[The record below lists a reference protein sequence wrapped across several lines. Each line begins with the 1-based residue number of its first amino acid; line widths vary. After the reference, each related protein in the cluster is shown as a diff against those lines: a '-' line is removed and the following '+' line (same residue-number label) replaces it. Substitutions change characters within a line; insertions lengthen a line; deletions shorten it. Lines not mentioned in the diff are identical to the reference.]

1 MVEKPCHRIGTV
13 TYLLSDVDNDTKTL
27 LTESHV
33 ECMSHVDLWPHLIQ
47 KMNVFAICTTTDPK
61 EMLYFGKN
69 KTLWNTFLSMASK
82 FQLQDIDMDN
92 EDENKEER
100 EALEAV
106 VEDIRQAGHKYVID
120 AIGYEGIMLFGS
132 YVIVE
137 KRIEDMKR
145 NVCGDQQNIE
155 EDVILCEYFGK
166 TFKMAERER
175 RQH

>member
-1 MVEKPCHRIGTV
+1 MLHKNAPDETCLGLADPKV

-82 FQLQDIDMDN
+82 FMLN
-92 EDENKEER
+92 ETQVK
-100 EALEAV
+100 
-106 VEDIRQAGHKYVID
+106 IGHIKNIICLS
-120 AIGYEGIMLFGS
+120 A
-132 YVIVE
+132 
-137 KRIEDMKR
+137 RITLIYK
-145 NVCGDQQNIE
+145 G
-155 EDVILCEYFGK
+155 
-166 TFKMAERER
+166 
-175 RQH
+175 